1 MKNTPSALKWL
12 AEKRGR
18 LAHDLAVTQAIAQDV
33 NRRVEALQLDLE
45 AMDRALTIFDS
56 AIVPADIA
64 PVHAHRSYGKRGAL
78 REAVVH
84 VLQAHAPAW
93 VATENIEALVRIE
106 LGLTFETPA
115 VRKRW
120 YDNSLTKQ
128 LRVLVAEGLVERHH
142 DASVPS
148 SEVGR
153 WRLREDG
160 GAGQEVTLAELRAAT
175 DPRLGS

>member
-18 LAHDLAVTQAIAQDV
+18 LAHDLEVTQGIAQDV
-33 NRRVEALQLDLE
+33 NRRVQALQLDLE
-45 AMDRALTIFDS
+45 AMDRALTIFDA
-56 AIVPADIA
+56 AIVPTDIA
-64 PVHAHRSYGKRGAL
+64 PVHAHRRYGKRGAL
-78 REAVVH
+78 REAVVQ
-84 VLQAHAPAW
+84 VLKAHAPAW
-93 VATENIEALVRIE
+93 VATENIEALVCLE

-142 DASVPS
+142 DAAVHS

-153 WRLREDG
+153 WRWKADG
-160 GAGQEVTLAELRAAT
+160 ANEGATTLAELRA
-175 DPRLGS
+175 SV

>member
-1 MKNTPSALKWL
+1 MKNTPSALKWM

-18 LAHDLAVTQAIAQDV
+18 LAHDLAVTQAIAEDV
-33 NRRVEALQLDLE
+33 NRRVTALQLDLE

-56 AIVPADIA
+56 AIVPTDIE
-64 PVHAHRSYGKRGAL
+64 PVRANGRYGKRGAL
-78 REAVVH
+78 REVIVE
-84 VLQAHAPAW
+84 VLKTHAPAW
-93 VATENIEALVRIE
+93 VATENIEALVCME
-106 LGLTFETPA
+106 LGLAFETTT

-142 DASVPS
+142 DASVHS

-153 WRLREDG
+153 WRWRTEASVL
-160 GAGQEVTLAELRAAT
+160 LADL
-175 DPRLGS
+175 